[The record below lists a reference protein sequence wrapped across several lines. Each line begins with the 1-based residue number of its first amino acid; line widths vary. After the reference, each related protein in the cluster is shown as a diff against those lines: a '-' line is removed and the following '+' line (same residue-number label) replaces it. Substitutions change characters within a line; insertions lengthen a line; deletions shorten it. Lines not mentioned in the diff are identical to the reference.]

1 MSEIKAVDD
10 DPTGNIAG
18 IESSLSSWAGPY
30 VTDMLGKGQAIA
42 NMPYQAYTGPL
53 TAGASNL
60 QNTAFQGLAGL
71 AMPGTPTAATPYA
84 AETTTA
90 GAFGTNAVG
99 TQGFGVNTTGTNTFG
114 ANQFGTNAVG
124 TTSFLDADNASK
136 YMNPYLQQVLAPQ
149 QREAIKQAEQQ
160 RIAAASRL
168 TQAGAYGGSRQGIM
182 ESEAARNLM
191 TQLSDITG
199 QGYASAFGDAQK
211 QYNAEEMRRLEQA
224 NLNEKSRLG
233 QLNLDEDRRLRQLEA
248 GEDRRLGQFN
258 TGEDR
263 RLGQLTS
270 DEARRTNLAT
280 QAEERRLGQLN
291 EDERRRLSQFNLQE
305 GDRRSQFNTEAERNQ
320 SQLEAARRYGLDL
333 TSAQSRIGETQRAIE
348 AEGIAADKSQFEEE
362 RDFGAKQ
369 VQYLQSLLQGLPLE
383 AQTTSYIDPS
393 SLSELT
399 GGVAGISDLWEKIKA
414 LI

>member
-1 MSEIKAVDD
+1 MSEIKAVDN

-18 IESSLSSWAGPY
+18 VESSLSSWAGPY

-90 GAFGTNAVG
+90 GAFGTNA
-99 TQGFGVNTTGTNTFG
+99 TGTNTFG
-114 ANQFGTNAVG
+114 ANQFGTNAVE

-182 ESEAARNLM
+182 ESEGARNLM

-233 QLNLDEDRRLRQLEA
+233 QLNLDEDRRLRQLES

-263 RLGQLTS
+263 RLGQL
-270 DEARRTNLAT
+270 
-280 QAEERRLGQLN
+280 N
-291 EDERRRLSQFNLQE
+291 EDERRRLGQFNLQE

-369 VQYLQSLLQGLPLE
+369 IQYLQSLLQGLPLE
-383 AQTTSYIDPS
+383 AKTTSYIQPS
-393 SLSELT
+393 GLSELT
-399 GGVAGISDLWEKIKA
+399 GGVAGVSNLWETIKA

>member
-1 MSEIKAVDD
+1 MSEISVDN

-18 IESSLSSWAGPY
+18 TESSLSSWAGPY

-90 GAFGTNAVG
+90 GAFGTNA
-99 TQGFGVNTTGTNTFG
+99 TGTNTFG
-114 ANQFGTNAVG
+114 ANQFGTNAVE

-182 ESEAARNLM
+182 ESEGARDLM

-199 QGYASAFGDAQK
+199 QGYASAFGEAQK

-233 QLNLDEDRRLRQLEA
+233 QLNLDEDRRLQQLES
-248 GEDRRLGQFN
+248 GEARRLGQFN
-258 TGEDR
+258 IGED
-263 RLGQLTS
+263 
-270 DEARRTNLAT
+270 
-280 QAEERRLGQLN
+280 RRLGQLN

-333 TSAQSRIGETQRAIE
+333 TSAQSKIGETQRAIE

-369 VQYLQSLLQGLPLE
+369 VQYLQSLLQGLPL
-383 AQTTSYIDPS
+383 AATTTSYIEPS

-399 GGVAGISDLWEKIKA
+399 GGVAGVSNLWDLLKE
-414 LI
+414 LTGQ

>member
-1 MSEIKAVDD
+1 MSEIKAVDN

-18 IESSLSSWAGPY
+18 TESSLSSWVGPY

-53 TAGASNL
+53 TAGASDL
-60 QNTAFQGLAGL
+60 QNTAFKGLAGL

-90 GAFGTNAVG
+90 GAFGTNA
-99 TQGFGVNTTGTNTFG
+99 TGTNTFG
-114 ANQFGTNAVG
+114 ANQFGTNAVE

-182 ESEAARNLM
+182 ESEGARNLM

-248 GEDRRLGQFN
+248 GEERRLGQFN

-263 RLGQLTS
+263 RLGQL
-270 DEARRTNLAT
+270 
-280 QAEERRLGQLN
+280 N
-291 EDERRRLSQFNLQE
+291 EDERRRLGQFNLQE

-333 TSAQSRIGETQRAIE
+333 TSAQARIGETQRAIE

-383 AQTTSYIDPS
+383 ALTTSYIDPS

-399 GGVAGISDLWEKIKA
+399 GGVAGISNLWDLLKEITGQSTRVPPTPDSSPTT
-414 LI
+414 

>member
-1 MSEIKAVDD
+1 
-10 DPTGNIAG
+10 
-18 IESSLSSWAGPY
+18 
-30 VTDMLGKGQAIA
+30 
-42 NMPYQAYTGPL
+42 MPYQAYTGPL

-90 GAFGTNAVG
+90 GAFGTNA
-99 TQGFGVNTTGTNTFG
+99 TGTNTFG
-114 ANQFGTNAVG
+114 ANQFGTNAVE

-182 ESEAARNLM
+182 ESEGARNLM

-199 QGYASAFGDAQK
+199 QGYASAFGEAQK
-211 QYNAEEMRRLEQA
+211 QYNEEEMRRLEQA
-224 NLNEKSRLG
+224 NLYEKSRLG
-233 QLNLDEDRRLRQLEA
+233 QLNLDEDRRLRQLES

-258 TGEDR
+258 VGED
-263 RLGQLTS
+263 
-270 DEARRTNLAT
+270 
-280 QAEERRLGQLN
+280 RRLGQLN
-291 EDERRRLSQFNLQE
+291 EDERRRLDQFNLQE
-305 GDRRSQFNTEAERNQ
+305 RDRRGQFNTEAERNQ

-333 TSAQSRIGETQRAIE
+333 TSAQSKMGETQRAIE

-369 VQYLQSLLQGLPLE
+369 IQYLQSLLQGLPLE
-383 AQTTSYIDPS
+383 AKTTSYIEPS
-393 SLSELT
+393 GLSELS

>member
-1 MSEIKAVDD
+1 MSEIAVDND
-10 DPTGNIAG
+10 STGNIAG
-18 IESSLSSWAGPY
+18 VESSLSSWAGPY

-90 GAFGTNAVG
+90 GAFGTNA
-99 TQGFGVNTTGTNTFG
+99 TGTNTFG
-114 ANQFGTNAVG
+114 ANQFGTNAVE

-182 ESEAARNLM
+182 ESEGARNLM

-233 QLNLDEDRRLRQLEA
+233 QLNLDEDRRLRQLES

-263 RLGQLTS
+263 RLGQL
-270 DEARRTNLAT
+270 
-280 QAEERRLGQLN
+280 N
-291 EDERRRLSQFNLQE
+291 EDERRRLGQFNLQE

-369 VQYLQSLLQGLPLE
+369 IQYLQSLLQGLPLE
-383 AQTTSYIDPS
+383 AKTTSYIQPS
-393 SLSELT
+393 GLSELT
-399 GGVAGISDLWEKIKA
+399 GGVAGVSNLWETIKA

>member
-1 MSEIKAVDD
+1 MSEIAVDN

-18 IESSLSSWAGPY
+18 VESSLSSWAGPY

-84 AETTTA
+84 AETTTT
-90 GAFGTNAVG
+90 GAFGTNA
-99 TQGFGVNTTGTNTFG
+99 TGTNTFG
-114 ANQFGTNAVG
+114 ANQFGTNAVE

-182 ESEAARNLM
+182 ESEGARNLM

-233 QLNLDEDRRLRQLEA
+233 QLNLDEDRRLRQLES

-258 TGEDR
+258 TGED
-263 RLGQLTS
+263 
-270 DEARRTNLAT
+270 
-280 QAEERRLGQLN
+280 RRLGQLN

-333 TSAQSRIGETQRAIE
+333 TSAQSKIGETQRAIE

-383 AQTTSYIDPS
+383 AKTTSYIEPS
-393 SLSELT
+393 GLSELT
-399 GGVAGISDLWEKIKA
+399 GGVAGVSNLWELLKE
-414 LI
+414 LTGQ